1 MLRPTLKRAAGCGRP
16 GGEVA
21 VAGPNRPGETGGS
34 GPGLPPA
41 GQRGD
46 DLDKRRRDLEA
57 AIAARRPE
65 KKPDGPASRS
75 DGMAGMG
82 YALRLS
88 SEFIAGVVVGAA
100 VGWFVDRMAGTSPWG
115 LIVFLFLG
123 FGAGVLNV
131 LRSAGL
137 VAEHRIRTP
146 DGDGSKKE

>member
-16 GGEVA
+16 DGEVA
-21 VAGPNRPGETGGS
+21 VAGSKRPVETGGS
-34 GPGLPPA
+34 GPGLPPT
-41 GQRGD
+41 GHREG
-46 DLDKRRRDLEA
+46 DLDKRMRDLEA

-65 KKPDGPASRS
+65 RKPDDPATRTGGLS
-75 DGMAGMG
+75 GMG

-100 VGWFVDRMAGTSPWG
+100 IGWIVDRLAGTSPWG

-123 FGAGVLNV
+123 FGAGVLNI

-137 VAEHRIRTP
+137 IAEHKIRKP
-146 DGDGSKKE
+146 DGDGSKDT